1 MVKELSKI
9 CSFTYVFQKK
19 KYCHHSTGKEL
30 MILGKMCSQC
40 GQEDLAETVWFE
52 DVPVKSIEEVPVVVE
67 NFS

>member
-1 MVKELSKI
+1 MV
-9 CSFTYVFQKK
+9 
-19 KYCHHSTGKEL
+19 
-30 MILGKMCSQC
+30 LGKMLSQC